1 MWMLPHMRDHNAH
14 HSDNR
19 GTAEATIPPSRRCP
33 CLSNTNQFYTVAVQ
47 RWLFCTI
54 AALFRLWLK
63 ACHLAWID
71 STVSRN
77 LFLARPTNL
86 QCQQFLSFGHP
97 IAGSYVAP
105 PGFGVYLRHSR
116 NVTCD
121 MQEKEN
127 SKHGLVAFALQ
138 NKEIVSN
145 ANIVWVCSTT
155 LVIRSLQ
162 CPPISYNS
170 SGFW

>member
-77 LFLARPTNL
+77 LFLARSSNCWQLCCTSWFWCVL
-86 QCQQFLSFGHP
+86 AALSQCHLWHARKRKFKAWTG
-97 IAGSYVAP
+97 
-105 PGFGVYLRHSR
+105 GF
-116 NVTCD
+116 
-121 MQEKEN
+121 
-127 SKHGLVAFALQ
+127 
-138 NKEIVSN
+138 
-145 ANIVWVCSTT
+145 CSAEQGNRFKCQHCMSMFYHASDSQPA
-155 LVIRSLQ
+155 V
-162 CPPISYNS
+162 PISYNS